1 MRKAWQAGA
10 VLITVLFLLSSLAM
24 ALPKMFV
31 THDSF
36 EFGYVP
42 QNSKISHIFWIKS
55 VGEDSL
61 KILSVKPG

>member
-1 MRKAWQAGA
+1 MRKAWLAGV
-10 VLITVLFLLSSLAM
+10 VLLTIIFLLSSLAM
-24 ALPKMFV
+24 ALPKMFIS
-31 THDSF
+31 HDSF